1 MITVILLISIIAFIM
16 STISLVLILSI
27 NKQVKEIKD
36 AISNTI
42 DGDTLYY
49 RKSYIDTLCKK

>member
-1 MITVILLISIIAFIM
+1 MTI
-16 STISLVLILSI
+16 ISLVLIFSI

-36 AISNTI
+36 AISNTV

-49 RKSYIDTLCKK
+49 RKSYIDNLCKK

>member
-1 MITVILLISIIAFIM
+1 M